1 MIMQRLDTTKLPFNK
16 ARRLDLGSLR
26 AGGATWLLSVTE
38 DSEDAELVRRRGRW
52 LSHRTMEIYIQEFS
66 SIQFIHRLP
75 EATQAKLYSWFKL
88 SRILLCEL
96 RVWFCLGRRQG
107 LGFLNSLWES
117 ALEAMGGT
125 CWRKR
130 IFSCMPQRDSSI
142 RCARKMEGRESL
154 STCAIG
160 TKAILSSTRSSFTR
174 PPRPI
179 SHRGSFR
186 ACRNGTVAY
195 VVQGKWRHVR
205 V

>member
-1 MIMQRLDTTKLPFNK
+1 MIMQRFDTTKLPFNK

-66 SIQFIHRLP
+66 SIQFIHRFA

-142 RCARKMEGRESL
+142 RCAKKMEGRESL

-160 TKAILSSTRSSFTR
+160 TRRSCRAPAQALPARHAQFPTEDR
-174 PPRPI
+174 FVHAAMGQ
-179 SHRGSFR
+179 SHTL
-186 ACRNGTVAY
+186 CKENGGT
-195 VVQGKWRHVR
+195 
-205 V
+205 